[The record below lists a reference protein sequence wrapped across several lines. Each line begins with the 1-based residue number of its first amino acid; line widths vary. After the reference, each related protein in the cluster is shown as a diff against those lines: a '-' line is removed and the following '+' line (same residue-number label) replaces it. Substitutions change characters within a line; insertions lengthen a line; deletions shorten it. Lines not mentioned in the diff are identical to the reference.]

1 MLVLQSQ
8 HTASSPSPSSLARR
22 DHPPATFRPSVTGIA
37 RHRHAEL
44 IDGGRAAHVLQL
56 DRGWPRRTPSAQ
68 RQSRRTDARSVC
80 GRSFSAE
87 GGLGTTGKVG
97 DRREQCR
104 RHWDVGGYTSGLLA
118 SAGCVC
124 GSVEHY
130 RLLSVSKSKRSPHLQ
145 VSMWLKQ
152 QQQLCLSAVCPAL
165 AACTHSMQQ

>member
-68 RQSRRTDARSVC
+68 RQSRRTDAPGQSVA
-80 GRSFSAE
+80 GHSRPREDWASSAAAIGMWE
-87 GGLGTTGKVG
+87 GT
-97 DRREQCR
+97 Q
-104 RHWDVGGYTSGLLA
+104 SGLLA
-118 SAGCVC
+118 SAGCV
-124 GSVEHY
+124 
-130 RLLSVSKSKRSPHLQ
+130 
-145 VSMWLKQ
+145 W
-152 QQQLCLSAVCPAL
+152 
-165 AACTHSMQQ
+165 